1 MTLDK
6 DSSICFTICIVRKMK
21 INLFKKSSGFT
32 LIELLVVITIIAAL
46 AVTVF
51 VALNPAQRLKDARGA
66 RRSTDVDTIL
76 TAIHETIVDNK
87 GSYPTNLAAAGTVTQ
102 LGDGSS
108 GCTLAG
114 SGNCAVTSTVCS
126 SIMTGTI
133 NSSAYL
139 KSLPIDPLGGTTYTA
154 SKSGYSVIRD
164 VNGIITVTA
173 CGSEATTPE
182 SSSR

>member
-1 MTLDK
+1 
-6 DSSICFTICIVRKMK
+6 MK
-21 INLFKKSSGFT
+21 INLFKKFSSRGFT
-32 LIELLVVITIIAAL
+32 LIELLIVITIIAAL

-87 GSYPTNLAAAGTVTQ
+87 GSYPSNLAAANTVTQ
-102 LGDGSS
+102 LGNGSS
-108 GCTLAG
+108 GCTLSG
-114 SGNCAVTSTVCS
+114 SGNCSVTSLVCS
-126 SIMTGTI
+126 DLMTGAI
-133 NSSAYL
+133 NTSPYL
-139 KSLPIDPLGGTTYTA
+139 KSMPLDPLGGTTYTA
-154 SKSGYSVIRD
+154 SKSGYTVIRD
-164 VNGIITVTA
+164 SNGIVTVTA